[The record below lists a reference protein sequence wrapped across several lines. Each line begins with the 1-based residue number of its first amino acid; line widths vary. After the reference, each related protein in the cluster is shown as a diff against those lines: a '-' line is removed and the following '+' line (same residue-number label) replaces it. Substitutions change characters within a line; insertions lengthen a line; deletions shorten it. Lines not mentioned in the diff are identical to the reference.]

1 MLLFVG
7 FVGNFLNLLND
18 LCLMLKLKLN
28 RVGNYSLLISYLLD
42 Y

>member
-18 LCLMLKLKLN
+18 LCLNVKIETKSS
-28 RVGNYSLLISYLLD
+28 R
-42 Y
+42 